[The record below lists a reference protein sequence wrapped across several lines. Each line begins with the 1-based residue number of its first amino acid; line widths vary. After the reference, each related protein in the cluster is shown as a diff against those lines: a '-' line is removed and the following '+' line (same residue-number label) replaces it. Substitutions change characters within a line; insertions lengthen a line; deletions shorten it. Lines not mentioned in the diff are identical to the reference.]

1 MKNEIVR
8 EVFSL
13 PQMDVVKASYKT
25 SVYYIAGSSDI
36 SDYVYTIK
44 TTYDVDEATAVK
56 HGLAMYLREHPQQ
69 KQLAVPKFDL
79 LILNDN
85 QTDYKYVVGVIS
97 DLFRKDDAMELAH
110 DIHDYGN
117 AVVGTYP
124 FELAHTFA
132 CMVETYNKQTGNNLQ
147 TDIVESS
154 NRSQM
159 DSMELLEKL
168 IRRDH
173 PEDM

>member
-25 SVYYIAGSSDI
+25 SVYYIAGAVDI

-44 TTYDVDEATAVK
+44 TTYDVDEETAVK
-56 HGLAMYLREHPQQ
+56 HGLAMYLREHPQN
-69 KQLAVPKFDL
+69 QLKVPQFDL

-85 QTDYKYVVGVIS
+85 KTSYEYVVGVIS
-97 DLFRKDDAMELAH
+97 DLFRKDDAMELAYE
-110 DIHDYGN
+110 IHDYGSV
-117 AVVGTYP
+117 VVGTYP

-132 CMVETYNKQTGNNLQ
+132 CMVETYNKQTGNDLQ
-147 TDIVESS
+147 TDIVQSS
-154 NRSQM
+154 DRSQM
-159 DSMELLEKL
+159 DSLAILEKL

-173 PEDM
+173 PEDI